1 MRLFRKLQLGLEN
14 CYFDL
19 SAISGCFG
27 DQIVI
32 WYKGS
37 LGKALEDITW
47 PSALALRS
55 MHTSVNST
63 ASAASL
69 ALWLM
74 VERQFKTDLDPA
86 TT

>member
-1 MRLFRKLQLGLEN
+1 VFRKLQLGLEDR
-14 CYFDL
+14 YFDL
-19 SAISGCFG
+19 SAVSGCFG

-32 WYKGS
+32 WYEGS
-37 LGKALEDITW
+37 LSKALEDITW

-63 ASAASL
+63 ASEANL
-69 ALWLM
+69 ALRLM
-74 VERQFKTDLDPA
+74 VERQFTTDLDPA